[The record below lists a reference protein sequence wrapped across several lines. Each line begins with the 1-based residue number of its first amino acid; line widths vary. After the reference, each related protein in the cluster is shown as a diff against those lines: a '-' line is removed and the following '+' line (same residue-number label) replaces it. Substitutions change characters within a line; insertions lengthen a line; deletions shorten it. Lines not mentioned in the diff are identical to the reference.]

1 MNPKIFISI
10 AIIVLVSCKS
20 SKQEN
25 FKKPTPPF
33 PIIEVPQENFIG
45 YTEFPTNIQGS
56 NNNEVRAKIA
66 GYIEQLYV
74 DEGQF
79 VQAGQAL
86 LKLETNLLSQNA
98 NAAQSGVTAAQ
109 TNIAA
114 AQAAVDAAQVEVDKL
129 TPLVQKNIISNVQL
143 ETAKANLQ
151 QAQSRLAQAKAN
163 YDQAKANY
171 QAAVANVNYSI
182 VRSPVSGVVGKI
194 IKRIGS
200 LVSPSDPTP
209 ITTVSDIKQLY
220 AYFSMNESEYLN
232 FLQKTPGTTVADK
245 LKNAPAVSLILAN
258 GEFYPEKGKLQTVTG
273 QIDPSSGTMQFR
285 VLFENKNGLLTN
297 GNSGIVRIPTTFNNA
312 IVLPQTAI
320 AEQQGINYVFIVDGT
335 DTVKQKLVK
344 LKAKFNRIAIV
355 DTGIVAGKKVVADG
369 AGNLKDG
376 MAIKPIPAKADSIIN
391 SLKPIFE

>member
-25 FKKPTPPF
+25 LKKPPPPF
-33 PIIEVPQENFIG
+33 PVIEVPQENFIG

-232 FLQKTPGTTVADK
+232 FLQKTPGTTIADK

>member
-25 FKKPTPPF
+25 FKKPPPPF
-33 PIIEVPQENFIG
+33 PVIEVPQENFIG

-200 LVSPSDPTP
+200 LVGPSDPAP

-232 FLQKTPGTTVADK
+232 FLQKTPGATVADK

>member
-25 FKKPTPPF
+25 FKKPPPPF
-33 PIIEVPQENFIG
+33 PVIEVPQENFIG

-335 DTVKQKLVK
+335 DTVRQKLVK